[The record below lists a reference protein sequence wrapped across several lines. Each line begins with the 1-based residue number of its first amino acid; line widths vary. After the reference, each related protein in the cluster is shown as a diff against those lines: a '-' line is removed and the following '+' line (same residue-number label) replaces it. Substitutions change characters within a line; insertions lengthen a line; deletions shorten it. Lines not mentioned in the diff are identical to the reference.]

1 LTLEGLPEEKAMKR
15 FSIVS
20 MALAVA
26 VLSVSPG
33 WAANRATSSSAE
45 TAEATKD
52 SPAAGKG
59 SRLRVRLGG
68 ISVGAGYSHFSGY
81 SPYGYPYLYRPYW
94 GAFGDPFWNYGWG
107 GWLHPG
113 YYGGFRQG
121 PGMGLVKVKAPSKQ
135 AEVYVDGA
143 YAGLAKDLGSM
154 WLEPGAYD
162 LEVREDSDIFHKRI
176 YVLSGKTV
184 RINAGL
190 APKEEKQP

>member
-1 LTLEGLPEEKAMKR
+1 MKR
-15 FSIVS
+15 LSIIPMV
-20 MALAVA
+20 MVAAFLAA
-26 VLSVSPG
+26 G
-33 WAANRATSSSAE
+33 QETADHRATSSASETPPANEDSA
-45 TAEATKD
+45 
-52 SPAAGKG
+52 AAGK

-107 GWLHPG
+107 GRLHPG

-121 PGMGLVKVKAPSKQ
+121 PGMGTLKLKALSKQ

-143 YAGLAKDLGSM
+143 YAGVVKDLGSM

-162 LEVREDSDIFHKRI
+162 LEIRESSDIFHKRI

-184 RINAGL
+184 RIDTGL
-190 APKEEKQP
+190 APTGEKQP

>member
-1 LTLEGLPEEKAMKR
+1 MKR
-15 FSIVS
+15 FPIIP
-20 MALAVA
+20 MALAA
-26 VLSVSPG
+26 VVLAVSPG
-33 WAANRATSSSAE
+33 WAANRATSRSAE

-68 ISVGAGYSHFSGY
+68 FSVGAGYSHFSGY

-94 GAFGDPFWNYGWG
+94 GAFGYPFWNYGWE

-121 PGMGLVKVKAPSKQ
+121 PGMGLVKVKGPSKQ

-143 YAGLAKDLGSM
+143 YAGLAKDLGNM
-154 WLEPGAYD
+154 WLGPGAYD
-162 LEVREDSDIFHKRI
+162 LEIREGGDTFHKRI

-190 APKEEKQP
+190 PPKEEKQP